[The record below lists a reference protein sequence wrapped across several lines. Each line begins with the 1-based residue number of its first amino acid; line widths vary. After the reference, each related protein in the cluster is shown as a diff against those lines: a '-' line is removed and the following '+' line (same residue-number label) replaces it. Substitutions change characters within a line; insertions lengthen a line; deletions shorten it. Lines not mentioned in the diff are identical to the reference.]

1 MGSKPSNST
10 TTSNTSTY
18 APPAWLS
25 SNLQNITNQANS
37 VASTPYQAYSGEL
50 VAGLNGQQ
58 NTGISAVNSASGI
71 QNGYNSAAT
80 GLAGA
85 SAASIDPTQFSAS
98 QVQQYESPYNT
109 DVVDATLAQINNQN
123 AQQQASLKGNMISS
137 GAFGGDRA
145 GVAAAA
151 LGGQQALATN
161 QTIAGLNNQNY
172 QQALEEFNNQQQ
184 TNLSAQQNTAAR
196 QLAASQQL
204 GTLGSTAQTEALNE
218 ANAQVNAGTLQQ
230 QTQQAQDTA
239 SYNQYLQQMAYPF
252 QTTSWLANLVGGL
265 GGLAGGT
272 STSNGSSQTD
282 TSVGSSILGGLIGL
296 GSIFSPSKADGGA
309 VGAGGLPHKA
319 YGGGLAGPHFANGG
333 GLAGGYNF
341 ASGGG
346 LGGSIPYGTGTKTGL
361 GGGSWVPDG
370 TMQAGHLSIPQ
381 QSGMGGGLAGQSQT
395 PQQMGQ
401 SIAQTANGLKGLG
414 TGIQSLWN
422 SYNNAPM
429 NITDNSGGL
438 FGGLYANG
446 GLVPPSAPGALS
458 PRPAPGLAGY
468 SSGGLVTRPKFGDG
482 GDVGN
487 IDNTPAAAARYNGL
501 AGNYFANG
509 GLVVGD
515 GGLMQRPHFDD
526 GGSVDDAIA
535 QASTASGIPLP
546 IARAVVM
553 QESSM
558 DPNAPHGGLMQILPS
573 TARDPGYGMQG
584 VDPAT
589 LSDPYANAR
598 FGLGYMAAKSPNTD
612 WTDPQ
617 QVATALQRYN
627 GGGDPDYVQHV
638 LSHIPGGLAGN
649 GTQPLAY
656 DSTTPSQGLAGSP
669 GVQAI
674 NNAAPVGGLGGG
686 TASPDGSSNDSWGSG
701 ILPKGSL
708 GGFGI
713 SDNMR
718 QALLAAG
725 LGMMG
730 GTSKNAFVN
739 IGQGG
744 LAGINAYNT
753 AQQTQAKTGLER
765 AQAEGFKYDNMFK
778 EQRAQAMFQALKDQ
792 QRAAQTKAQQI
803 QSGQNQSIQAN
814 LTTPTITASQNGS
827 VSPSAANNASAPST
841 PRPIAS
847 QPVAID
853 PTWDVDWN
861 LAQANHFATAGLPD
875 LAKQYQN
882 KADLILRYKMTRD
895 VNGRMVPLPGANEV
909 TAASAAATAAAEAS
923 ARAPFD
929 LVEVTPVPGGPTQ
942 LVPKSQL
949 LNYQKANPN
958 AAPVNPGAGSPP
970 GSAIDA
976 AASANPA
983 IAKQPGYYAKRQEQI
998 ADNENQMI
1006 QQFQSRQLARQRL
1019 EKLSDILQTYQTGA
1033 FAERKADMARAFR
1046 SAGFDV
1052 KDTDTANPAAFQ
1064 EFTKNAI
1071 ANVFNDLKSMGGRTL
1086 VSEIEGLSKSNAN
1099 AELEPAAAGAI
1110 IGQGLGLL
1118 NYEDQHTRDYFGWKQ
1133 KNPNAYDP
1141 SSFELNWSKD
1151 HPVSGYVDAAGKDI
1165 APLGAPL
1172 PSKDKLVDGQSYM
1185 VKGAGGQMVKARWN
1199 AARRGFMP
1207 VGTQ

>member
-1 MGSKPSNST
+1 MGSKPTNST

-18 APPAWLS
+18 TPPAWLS

-58 NTGISAVNSASGI
+58 NTGIGAVNSASGI

-85 SAASIDPTQFSAS
+85 SAGAIDPTQFSAS
-98 QVQQYESPYNT
+98 QIQQYESPYNT
-109 DVVDATLAQINNQN
+109 DVVNTTLAQINNQN

-172 QQALEEFNNQQQ
+172 QQALSEFNNQQQ

-196 QLAASQQL
+196 QLAASQQF

-239 SYNQYLQQMAYPF
+239 AYNQYLQQQAYPF

-282 TSVGSSILGGLIGL
+282 SSIGSSILGGLIGL
-296 GSIFSPSKADGGA
+296 GGIFSPSKAYGGA
-309 VGAGGLPHKA
+309 V
-319 YGGGLAGPHFANGG
+319 GGGLAGPLPHK
-333 GLAGGYNF
+333 AG
-341 ASGGG
+341 GGG
-346 LGGSIPYGTGTKTGL
+346 LGGTIPYATDTSGL
-361 GGGSWVPDG
+361 GGGSWVPTG

-381 QSGMGGGLAGQSQT
+381 SGGGMGGGLAGQSQT

-414 TGIQSLWN
+414 SGIQSLWN
-422 SYNNAPM
+422 SYNNAPL

-446 GLVPPSAPGALS
+446 GLVPLPAPGALT
-458 PRPAPGLAGY
+458 PRPA
-468 SSGGLVTRPKFGDG
+468 FGDG
-482 GDVGN
+482 GEVSN
-487 IDNTPAAAARYNGL
+487 IDNTPAAAAYYRGL
-501 AGNYFANG
+501 AGNAFANG
-509 GLVVGD
+509 GTVG
-515 GGLMQRPHFDD
+515 GGLSGRPHFDD

-535 QASTASGIPLP
+535 QASTASGVPLP
-546 IARAVVM
+546 IARAVAM

-558 DPNAPHGGLMQILPS
+558 NPNAPHGGLMQILPS

-598 FGLGYMAAKSPNTD
+598 FGLGYMAAKNPNTD
-612 WTDPQ
+612 WNDPA

-638 LSHIPGGLAGN
+638 LSHIPGGLAGD

-656 DSTTPSQGLAGSP
+656 DSAPTGLAGAS

-674 NNAAPVGGLGGG
+674 NNASPGGGLAGDSSD
-686 TASPDGSSNDSWGSG
+686 ASNATGLAPNGSSNSDWGSG
-701 ILPKGSL
+701 LLPKGSL

-730 GTSKNAFVN
+730 GTSRNAFVN

-778 EQRAQAMFQALKDQ
+778 EQRAQAMLQALKDQ
-792 QRAAQTKAQQI
+792 QRAAQAKAQQI
-803 QSGQNQSIQAN
+803 QSQVQGTPAPTN
-814 LTTPTITASQNGS
+814 LTAPAIT
-827 VSPSAANNASAPST
+827 SPSAGGLPASNSNNAPASVASPPTASKAAAP
-841 PRPIAS
+841 
-847 QPVAID
+847 ID

-861 LAQANHFATAGLPD
+861 LEQANHFATVGLPE

-882 KADLILRYKMTRD
+882 KADLIMRYKMTRD
-895 VNGRMVPLPGANEV
+895 VNGRMVALPGSNEV
-909 TAASAAATAAAEAS
+909 AAASAAATATAEAN

-929 LVEVTPVPGGPTQ
+929 LVEVTPQPGGPSIF
-942 LVPKSQL
+942 VPKSQL

-958 AAPVNPGAGSPP
+958 AARVNPGAGSPP

-976 AASANPA
+976 AAAANPA
-983 IAKQPGYYAKRQEQI
+983 IAKQPAFIGKRQEQI
-998 ADNENQMI
+998 AENENQMI
-1006 QQFQSRQLARQRL
+1006 SQFQARQIARQRL

-1033 FAERKADMARAFR
+1033 YAENKADMVRAFR

-1052 KDTDTANPAAFQ
+1052 KDKDTANPAAFQ

-1071 ANVFNDLKSMGGRTL
+1071 ANVFDNVKGMGGRVL
-1086 VSEIEGLSKSNAN
+1086 MSEIDGLTKANAN

-1133 KNPNAYDP
+1133 KNPYSYDP
-1141 SSFELNWSKD
+1141 SSFELNWAKD
-1151 HPVSGYVDAAGKDI
+1151 HPVAGYVDAAGRDI

-1172 PSKDKLVDGQSYM
+1172 PTKDNLVDGQSYM
-1185 VKGAGGQMVKARWN
+1185 IKGAGGKMVKAKWN
-1199 AARRGFMP
+1199 AARQGFMP
-1207 VGTQ
+1207 VGAQ